1 MQQQSVALATMVPDL
16 TKTDKISILG
26 STIQYVKQL
35 EEKVKTLEEQ
45 NARRTSSESST
56 VFEGKGHIS
65 STDKQHT
72 SCPRPCLDGSAESV
86 GGDSNSSVEVT
97 IHENTV
103 LLKICCESRSGVLVM
118 IISKL
123 ESLGLSIINTSVLPF
138 TNTYF
143 SISITAKIGEGFSTT
158 VELVNNLNMALR
170 DFS

>member
-1 MQQQSVALATMVPDL
+1 
-16 TKTDKISILG
+16 TDKISILG

-56 VFEGKGHIS
+56 GPS
-65 STDKQHT
+65 
-72 SCPRPCLDGSAESV
+72 GSAESV